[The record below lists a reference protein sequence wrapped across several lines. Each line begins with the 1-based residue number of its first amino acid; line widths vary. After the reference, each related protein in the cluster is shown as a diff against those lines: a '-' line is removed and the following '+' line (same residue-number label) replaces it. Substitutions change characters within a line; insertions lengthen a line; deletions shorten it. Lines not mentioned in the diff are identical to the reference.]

1 MGNPVTALFAE
12 IGTLGRYRFF
22 YGDTSLDVASVTSSN
37 EQVVYVQEK
46 AAGVSYYTF
55 QFGAFGEAVLT
66 VTAGSDTYTVHVT
79 VSTPQVG
86 LYKERR
92 IAEEYFAIGNH
103 NTINY
108 YDLNEGTVWL
118 MSANGFTEEE
128 VGRIS
133 VWDRDTET
141 QLSIPKSGEVRTDGT
156 TYDVKFVLPSP
167 TGINGYTFVVDGY
180 GSQSIQATVIGAAT
194 CGPVQIDGG
203 KYAVGFGS
211 PGEGTAVSIF
221 DGYGY
226 NKQTVVNEDP
236 ANPYEWHS
244 PLEIFAGKKMS
255 EGVNGYE
262 DASSV
267 VSFTVTKMGVDVFS
281 GPTDAFSFDP
291 DNFVAEI
298 SDATGAQ
305 LYFKTGYL
313 AEGRV
318 WADVSVTY
326 SGQTTN
332 HRVSMTV
339 YVWKDESTSIST
351 PADESLDTLNELLAD
366 LAAEAQAA
374 LAADRNSEKIY
385 TVNLPAT
392 VYEGD
397 IVIPKGFQDGHQLVL
412 YGVKD
417 LTGETRTV
425 IQGGI
430 DLNGASVGGINNIT
444 FQGTGEETAI
454 SGGGCGVSECAFYD
468 YNVALKSSSAG
479 MVKVTR
485 SLFVDNDVAYLVD
498 VGGLEHDQPGYPDE
512 NTFVDNGTAVLVKS
526 LNTQINPFNFRPV
539 GNTFI
544 DNTVDFDVQCEGTFY
559 FYKNYFGTKV
569 TPEMDR
575 AEFLAKFGAA
585 WTTAEVTALTTRC
598 AAKLSVASDANTT
611 VIANPCRSLPADAWW
626 HFYIGESP
634 EVLFPGA
641 TKYQISHDGPDMPY
655 WFENVLTS
663 SWNTATQI
671 VNNEADGLKLDASA
685 FDADGEKVINVVE
698 ASESEE
704 TALGTWTFD
713 EGGNA

>member
-1 MGNPVTALFAE
+1 MKKRLMAIALSLVMALSFLPVGAGAVEDGAE
-12 IGTLGRYRFF
+12 TQADLY
-22 YGDTSLDVASVTSSN
+22 T
-37 EQVVYVQEK
+37 EQRLSEDY
-46 AAGVSYYTF
+46 
-55 QFGAFGEAVLT
+55 L
-66 VTAGSDTYTVHVT
+66 
-79 VSTPQVG
+79 
-86 LYKERR
+86 
-92 IAEEYFAIGNH
+92 AIGAH
-103 NTINY
+103 RLVNY
-108 YDLNEGTVWL
+108 FDLTDGVVWL
-118 MSANGFTEEE
+118 MCAAGFTEEQ
-128 VGRIS
+128 VGAITVIDFS
-133 VWDRDTET
+133 TNEPVGAVV
-141 QLSIPKSGEVRTDGT
+141 SAEVREDGA
-156 TYDVKFVLPSP
+156 YDAKIILPRP
-167 TGINGYTFVVDGY
+167 EKNKDFQLVVEGCG
-180 GSQSIQATVIGAAT
+180 GSISFTVISAAT
-194 CGPVQIDGG
+194 CGSAQIADGQ
-203 KYAVGFGS
+203 YAVGFGFR
-211 PGEGTAVSIF
+211 GEGTAVTIF
-221 DGYGY
+221 DGGGST
-226 NKQTVVNEDP
+226 QWTAVDADP
-236 ANPYEWHS
+236 ANPYERHS
-244 PLEIFAGKKMS
+244 PLEVFAGKKMS

-281 GPTDAFSFDP
+281 GHEYAFSFDP
-291 DNFVAEI
+291 DSFVAETTE
-298 SDATGAQ
+298 AAGAQ

-318 WADVSVTY
+318 WADVTVTFE
-326 SGQTTN
+326 GQTTN
-332 HRVSMTV
+332 RRVSMPVDVQEDT
-339 YVWKDESTSIST
+339 SQSIST
-351 PADESLDTLNELLAD
+351 PKDNSIGALNELLAG

-374 LAADRNSEKIY
+374 LKDNPRSEKIY

-392 VYEGD
+392 EYVED
-397 IVIPKGFQDGHQLVL
+397 IVIPVGFQDGHQLVL

-641 TKYQISHDGPDMPY
+641 TEYQVSHDWSDMAY
-655 WFENVLTS
+655 WYENVLTS
-663 SWNTATQI
+663 SWDTATQI